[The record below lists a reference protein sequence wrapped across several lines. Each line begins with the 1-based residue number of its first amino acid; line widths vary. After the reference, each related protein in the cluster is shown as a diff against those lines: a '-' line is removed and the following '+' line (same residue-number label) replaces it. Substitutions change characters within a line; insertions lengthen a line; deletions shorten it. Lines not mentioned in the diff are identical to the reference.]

1 MNPVFFDL
9 DGVLTPKDHCIQLAK
24 FIGREEKIY
33 KILKKSISEI
43 GRIGLEGILRE
54 MARVFVDIPEF
65 VLEDAGRSLPA
76 MKGARE
82 TIRELKE
89 YGYTPILI
97 TGGIEQVA
105 GGFAQKMGITE
116 WYGNAL
122 EIKNGR
128 TTGRLCTLPL
138 ARLQSKGD
146 LVRKIISTKSSR
158 KLSAAVGND
167 INDWTMF
174 QEVGISILFNP
185 SPNLEPF
192 LKWCIDKGERGF
204 TQDCLGFSSTVDVI
218 IEEPDLNLI
227 LPFLL
232 LDPKIIVANEV

>member
-9 DGVLTPKDHCIQLAK
+9 DGVLTPKDHCMQLGEL
-24 FIGREEKIY
+24 IGREEEIY
-33 KILKKSISEI
+33 KISRKSISEI
-43 GRIGLEGILRE
+43 GRIGLEGIIRE
-54 MARVFVDIPEF
+54 MARVFVDIPES
-65 VLEDAGRSLPA
+65 VLEDAGRSLLA

-105 GGFAQKMGITE
+105 GGFAQKMGIKE
-116 WYGNAL
+116 WYGNTL
-122 EIKNGR
+122 EIKNGK
-128 TTGRLCTLPL
+128 TTGRFSTLPL

-158 KLSAAVGND
+158 KSSAAVGND

-192 LKWCIDKGERGF
+192 LKWCSHRGERGF
-204 TQDCLGFSSTVDVI
+204 TQDCIGFSSSVDVVI
-218 IEEPDLNLI
+218 GEPDLRLI

-232 LDPKIIVANEV
+232 LDSRIIIKS